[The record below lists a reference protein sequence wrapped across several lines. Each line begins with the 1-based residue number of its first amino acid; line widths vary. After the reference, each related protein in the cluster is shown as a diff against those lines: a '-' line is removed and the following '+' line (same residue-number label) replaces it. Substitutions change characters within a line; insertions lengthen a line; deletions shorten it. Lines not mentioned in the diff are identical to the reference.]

1 MQNIKIN
8 ELPEAERTL
17 AEDLIL
23 IEQGGKT
30 KTITLSKLLNSKIA
44 KEQKGVYTY
53 EHS

>member
-1 MQNIKIN
+1 MKTIKIN
-8 ELPEAERTL
+8 ELPEAEKAL
-17 AEDLIL
+17 AEDLVM
-23 IEQGGKT
+23 IEQSGII